1 MNIRRNIRPFAVI
14 LLACIL
20 VWPAQAKAEETRV
33 SIYIAVSGVCG
44 GLYFFLSCTSGYLP
58 SATQDT
64 ALFNLGPKGWRTGF
78 PMIAL
83 AEGGLSAGEPYLELL
98 TVRF

>member
-1 MNIRRNIRPFAVI
+1 MNIRRKIRLFAVI

-20 VWPAQAKAEETRV
+20 VWPAQVKADETRI

-44 GLYFFLSCTSGYLP
+44 GLYFFLSYTSGYLP
-58 SATQDT
+58 FVTQDT
-64 ALFNLGPKGWRTGF
+64 ALLNRGPKGWQVGF

-83 AEGGLSAGEPYLELL
+83 VANGLSAGDPYLELL

>member
-1 MNIRRNIRPFAVI
+1 MNIRRNIRPLAVI

-20 VWPAQAKAEETRV
+20 VWPAQVKAEETRV

-44 GLYFFLSCTSGYLP
+44 GLYFFLSYTSGYLP
-58 SATQDT
+58 FAIQDT
-64 ALFNLGPKGWRTGF
+64 ALLNRGPEGWQVGF

-83 AEGGLSAGEPYLELL
+83 AEGGFSAGEPYLELL